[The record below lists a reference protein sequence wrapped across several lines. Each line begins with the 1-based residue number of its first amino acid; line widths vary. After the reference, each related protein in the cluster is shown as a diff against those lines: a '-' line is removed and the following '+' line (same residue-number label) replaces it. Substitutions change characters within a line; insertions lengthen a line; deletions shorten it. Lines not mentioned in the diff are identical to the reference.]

1 MCLVIFAH
9 QMHPNI
15 PLVVAA
21 NRDEFHARP
30 TAAAH
35 FWPQYPSLLAGQDLQ
50 GGGTWM
56 GLTRNR
62 RFAAITNFRDPG
74 TTAAAPRS
82 RGELPVNF
90 LAGAESPGEYLRR
103 IAEKADRYAGFNL
116 LIGDAHSLWYFT
128 NSLRADQHQ
137 PRPLQPGIY
146 GLSNARLDTPWPKVE
161 RGKRMLAA
169 ALDTTVGH
177 EALAAVVSERSQAPS
192 EALQQ
197 QGLTGEMDPLL
208 SSQFITNKSYGTR
221 TTTTLWVNDSSLA
234 NWKEQNFDPQGAPS
248 SQVLER
254 FVVR

>member
-1 MCLVIFAH
+1 
-9 QMHPNI
+9 
-15 PLVVAA
+15 
-21 NRDEFHARP
+21 
-30 TAAAH
+30 
-35 FWPQYPSLLAGQDLQ
+35 
-50 GGGTWM
+50 
-56 GLTRNR
+56 
-62 RFAAITNFRDPG
+62 
-74 TTAAAPRS
+74 
-82 RGELPVNF
+82 
-90 LAGAESPGEYLRR
+90 
-103 IAEKADRYAGFNL
+103 
-116 LIGDAHSLWYFT
+116 
-128 NSLRADQHQ
+128 
-137 PRPLQPGIY
+137 
-146 GLSNARLDTPWPKVE
+146 
-161 RGKRMLAA
+161 MLAA